1 MIEAVAILTLKRE
14 TSRPPQD
21 LVDRFRGAMTG
32 HLVDSMNGRGALIPS
47 IKPQQPGLAMICGPA
62 LTVHCYPADNLAL
75 LAATALVQPGDVVV
89 CSTDGF
95 GAAALTGDLLAGM
108 LKNAGAA
115 ALVTDG
121 TIRDQDGVEA
131 VGLPIFHAGVTP
143 NSPASVGP
151 GEIGLPILCGGYPVS
166 TGDIVVGD
174 RDGIVI
180 VPMDQAEAVFAKLER
195 VRAAE
200 TELEAKVK
208 GGLTT
213 PDHIRALLD
222 SDQVRW
228 S

>member
-1 MIEAVAILTLKRE
+1 MIEAVATLTVKRD
-14 TSRPPQD
+14 TPRPSPD
-21 LVDRFRGAMTG
+21 LVDRFRGVMTG
-32 HLVDSMNGRGALIPS
+32 HLVDSMNGRGALIPA
-47 IKPQQPGLAMICGPA
+47 IKPQQPDLATICGPA

-115 ALVTDG
+115 GLVTDG

-131 VGLPIFHAGVTP
+131 VGLPIFHTGVTP

-180 VPMDQAEAVFAKLER
+180 IPMDQAEAVFEKLER

-200 TELEAKVK
+200 AELESKVK

-213 PDHIRALLD
+213 PDHIRALMN

>member
-1 MIEAVAILTLKRE
+1 MIEAVATLTLKRD
-14 TSRPPQD
+14 TPRPPQD
-21 LVDRFRGAMTG
+21 LVERFRGAMTG
-32 HLVDSMNGRGALIPS
+32 HLVDSMNGRGALLPS
-47 IKPQQPGLAMICGPA
+47 IKPQQPDLAMICGPA

-95 GAAALTGDLLAGM
+95 GAAAVTGDLLAGM

-151 GEIGLPILCGGYPVS
+151 GEIGLPMLCGGYPVS

-180 VPMDQAEAVFAKLER
+180 IPMDQAEAVFAKLER

>member
-1 MIEAVAILTLKRE
+1 MIEAVATLTLKRD
-14 TSRPPQD
+14 TPRPPKD

-32 HLVDSMNGRGALIPS
+32 HLVDSMSGRGALIQS
-47 IKPQQPGLAMICGPA
+47 IKPQQPELAAICGPA

-89 CSTDGF
+89 CATDGF
-95 GAAALTGDLLAGM
+95 GSVAVTGDLLAGM
-108 LKNAGAA
+108 LKNAGAV

-151 GEIGLPILCGGYPVS
+151 GEIGLPILCGGVPIS

-180 VPMDQAEAVFAKLER
+180 IPMDRAEDVFAKLEL
-195 VRAAE
+195 VRGAEAA
-200 TELEAKVK
+200 LEAKMK
-208 GGLTT
+208 AGLTT
-213 PDHIRALLD
+213 PDHIRTLLA
-222 SDQVRW
+222 SDHVRW
-228 S
+228 T